1 MSTDIYGI
9 KPTFLE
15 VKYDEEDNPYIYYEG
30 VVSVYGKEMK
40 IIIPHLDMSLASLS
54 VETVEETFTGEVNKR
69 LILPSEQTQ
78 FYCQPAKLYGEEVYF
93 RIKEERDKTKDFFSW

>member
-30 VVSVYGKEMK
+30 IVSVYGKEMK

-54 VETVEETFTGEVNKR
+54 VEVIEETFTGEVNR
-69 LILPSEQTQ
+69 RVILPSEETR
-78 FYCQPAKLYGEEVYF
+78 FYCKPAKLFGQEITLA
-93 RIKEERDKTKDFFSW
+93 IKEKRGRVEDSFSW

>member
-1 MSTDIYGI
+1 MSTDVYGI

-30 VVSVYGKEMK
+30 IVSVYGKEMK

-54 VETVEETFTGEVNKR
+54 VETVEETFTGEVNR
-69 LILPSEQTQ
+69 RVILPSEQTQ

-93 RIKEERDKTKDFFSW
+93 AIKEKRGRVEDFFSW